1 MVRLVS
7 YLTVRSEIRTFKM
20 QEDQQHFECSNP
32 FQNRIPNLVIIAL
45 VASTAVNE
53 TVTQDPFAF
62 QKFGLSSIKQLVT
75 GEEYPEILEM
85 TRDNDSKGYFRFL
98 QPAGQGKS
106 GQKQRKYGQKS
117 RLGSRKKLYPIC
129 I

>member
-1 MVRLVS
+1 
-7 YLTVRSEIRTFKM
+7 M

-62 QKFGLSSIKQLVT
+62 QKFGLFSIKQYT
-75 GEEYPEILEM
+75 
-85 TRDNDSKGYFRFL
+85 DSAYH
-98 QPAGQGKS
+98 
-106 GQKQRKYGQKS
+106 RK
-117 RLGSRKKLYPIC
+117 LHGSEA
-129 I
+129 